1 MSAITM
7 ERTIEVRL
15 SLLLRDSGDLDLAVV
30 ALGEVVDHGTGAH
43 RGEGSVAGLRTIF
56 QLLD

>member
-1 MSAITM
+1 M
-7 ERTIEVRL
+7 ERTIKVRL
-15 SLLLRDSGDLDLAVV
+15 SLLLRDGGDLDLAVI